1 MRDKEEGGL
10 AERTHLPA
18 IIFALRIIIASC
30 VDGTGLTPSTRTD
43 AVRKYGP
50 HDTLFLRIQ
59 LEEARAT
66 YLYHFFGHSHG
77 IGSRGC
83 LRLAVGRLVDIRERI
98 QRVMG
103 PAHPM
108 TREITNLLRTALN
121 EQLDWRLDDFDL
133 RMLGPEFL
141 EFGLER

>member
-1 MRDKEEGGL
+1 M
-10 AERTHLPA
+10 
-18 IIFALRIIIASC
+18 
-30 VDGTGLTPSTRTD
+30 
-43 AVRKYGP
+43 
-50 HDTLFLRIQ
+50 
-59 LEEARAT
+59 

-121 EQLDWRLDDFDL
+121 EQLDWRLGDLDL
-133 RMLGPEFL
+133 RMLGPEFR
-141 EFGLER
+141 EFGLEI